1 MTLNAGWEIG
11 DGMQFLTT
19 AWLQL
24 FEQTID
30 QYTDDS
36 YSVLDSREE
45 DDDKTLG
52 MRTVLEIPFDLV
64 NLRLVGNA
72 QLSWHDQVDT
82 DYAADVRG
90 PVVSFQQNIYSA
102 GAEIDSSLGDDFVFS
117 TALSYDFSNTPET
130 GGREPQDALSDWA
143 ASVAARWYPGDRWQ
157 VAGTLGQRTLFPSL
171 RELYGEAL
179 GQFLVNPGLRP
190 ETALLGDLTFERTSV
205 DGTLVLKL
213 TPWISRVDNTLS
225 RRIVVVDGVRMRQ
238 RYNLE
243 GSDGYGVE
251 AGVSWNAND
260 ELELQL
266 HANWQELQA
275 RLEADGSRPVLWQRP
290 DLQATLVVDWL
301 FATNWDLF
309 LEVRYLGS
317 ALDEDEDGSV
327 VELPTSTTAN
337 VRIFRTLAF
346 TDSGRWRAYAGI
358 DNLGD
363 ELILPQL
370 GLPQPGRTAMLG
382 FSFEQL

>member
-1 MTLNAGWEIG
+1 MI
-11 DGMQFLTT
+11 
-19 AWLQL
+19 L
-24 FEQTID
+24 F
-30 QYTDDS
+30 
-36 YSVLDSREE
+36 
-45 DDDKTLG
+45 
-52 MRTVLEIPFDLV
+52 
-64 NLRLVGNA
+64 GNQRFA
-72 QLSWHDQVDT
+72 
-82 DYAADVRG
+82 
-90 PVVSFQQNIYSA
+90 
-102 GAEIDSSLGDDFVFS
+102 
-117 TALSYDFSNTPET
+117 YDFSNTPET

-157 VAGTLGQRTLFPSL
+157 VAGTLGQRTRFPSL

>member
-1 MTLNAGWEIG
+1 LLA
-11 DGMQFLTT
+11 
-19 AWLQL
+19 
-24 FEQTID
+24 
-30 QYTDDS
+30 
-36 YSVLDSREE
+36 
-45 DDDKTLG
+45 
-52 MRTVLEIPFDLV
+52 DL
-64 NLRLVGNA
+64 
-72 QLSWHDQVDT
+72 
-82 DYAADVRG
+82 
-90 PVVSFQQNIYSA
+90 P
-102 GAEIDSSLGDDFVFS
+102 
-117 TALSYDFSNTPET
+117 
-130 GGREPQDALSDWA
+130 
-143 ASVAARWYPGDRWQ
+143 
-157 VAGTLGQRTLFPSL
+157 
-171 RELYGEAL
+171 
-179 GQFLVNPGLRP
+179 
-190 ETALLGDLTFERTSV
+190 FERTSV